1 MRIIWAFLPVKR
13 FMADTENICYVDTRT
28 GALKRR
34 MEQSIK
40 NRTFILG
47 LISSLLTFS
56 YIFICIYVFFI
67 NKKYSVFITYLSRI
81 SIILML
87 LSFFIGIV
95 GLIKAKKG
103 LAGKLLCSLP
113 VGIALIII
121 IFFIWLFIGIA
132 YPHKISKKKD
142 LERTGKIIE
151 LNINEGKYLERIETH
166 CGHQYDGDY
175 YAKIEFPENSNILKL
190 IENNPNWKKS
200 VLPKSLRFL
209 LYDTEPEDTLNF
221 INDKRMFFP
230 ETKNC
235 YYYFIN
241 RSDEFEEPENRN
253 PDSLLNWEYS
263 YNFTVALFDLDS
275 NIMYI
280 YELDT

>member
-1 MRIIWAFLPVKR
+1 
-13 FMADTENICYVDTRT
+13 
-28 GALKRR
+28 

-87 LSFFIGIV
+87 LSFFIGIA

-166 CGHQYDGDY
+166 CGPQYDGDY

-221 INDKRMFFP
+221 INDKRMVFP